1 MRFYQPDVLKARE
14 IQLRRWRSMATKLC
28 INSACRDFLITE
40 LDIPPEAVNK
50 LIEAG
55 RLVQAAV
62 RLVESQTEP

>member
-1 MRFYQPDVLKARE
+1 
-14 IQLRRWRSMATKLC
+14 MATKLC